1 MARGG
6 GGRSKKEEEEE
17 LRGAKRGYKEAVAEG
32 NREEEARWANVI
44 GDIYKRRGEY
54 VEALRWLRVDY
65 KVSVKHLPQRHLL
78 PSCQSLGEVH
88 LRLGHF
94 SEALKYQV
102 TLSPHI
108 PPPASLLIT
117 CLPSTDHN
125 FQMFKTTGAGL
136 CSITLMHSHLQ
147 W

>member
-54 VEALRWLRVDY
+54 VEALRWLRVDFE
-65 KVSVKHLPQRHLL
+65 VSVKHLPQRHLL

-102 TLSPHI
+102 TPQSSHPTTRL
-108 PPPASLLIT
+108 ASHYLRT
-117 CLPSTDHN
+117 EYRP
-125 FQMFKTTGAGL
+125 
-136 CSITLMHSHLQ
+136 
-147 W
+147 